1 MTEHICSLVV
11 NAQPEKRLAV
21 ETNLNE
27 LPGVSVEVNDPSGK
41 MVVLLTHT
49 SQNSQ
54 VECIDQIKGLQGV
67 GATSLIYHQKISN
80 D

>member
-11 NAQPEKRLAV
+11 NTQPENRLAV
-21 ETNLNE
+21 AASLNE
-27 LPGVSVEVNDPSGK
+27 LPGVSVELNDPSGK

-49 SQNSQ
+49 HQDAQ
-54 VECIDQIKGLQGV
+54 VECIDHIKGLQGV